1 MKLELDSAIS
11 SENYELAAKLRDKIS
26 NLELDVESA
35 VLEANSLFYKAF
47 NDADAKAMSRV
58 WGEGSF
64 VSCTHPE
71 SDIIIGR
78 EMVMQSWE
86 HLL

>member
-1 MKLELDSAIS
+1 M
-11 SENYELAAKLRDKIS
+11 
-26 NLELDVESA
+26 
-35 VLEANSLFYKAF
+35 LEANSLFYKAF
-47 NDADAKAMSRV
+47 NNADAKAMSRV

-86 HLL
+86 HIL